1 MELSAP
7 ITWLQINYLIS
18 ACVYTE
24 ITVVQCNVVRVVVV
38 DFLTCN

>member
-7 ITWLQINYLIS
+7 ITWLQINYVIS

-24 ITVVQCNVVRVVVV
+24 ITVVQCSVDV